1 VNNSKHKE
9 VPPEKLHWQCDPNSL
24 GFKTTDELKST
35 ECIIGQERA
44 LKAIKLGLEVKSP
57 GYNIYAAGLT
67 GTGKSSTIKF
77 ILEQIDTKGP
87 IPDDTFYVNNF
98 SHPDMPKVLQ
108 LPAGKGVSF
117 ADDMDDLINSLRK
130 TLPKIFESKKYKKR
144 RKEVLADIEKHIKT
158 LYERLE
164 EKFSKEGFAMVD
176 VQMGTLSV
184 PELCPVVKDKEIPFD
199 KLQSSVAKGEISKEE
214 LKKIKEKHEALV
226 EEMENAARESR
237 KLDREMENAV
247 SDLKRQFCSP
257 VVKDLIN
264 ELKERYPNEAVAK
277 YLDDVE
283 DEVLQNLGRFKE
295 EEEKRHQVFMPGMQ
309 IPKADEFLEFK
320 VNMVVD
326 NSKLEHVPVITE
338 TNPNYKNLFGTI
350 ERIMD
355 NAGIW
360 RTDFTKIKA
369 GSLLKANGGYLVLN
383 LRDTLIEP
391 GVWAALKRTLKNRK
405 LDIQSYDP
413 FYLFSSSAMKP
424 EPVDVDVKVVIV
436 GDAYLY
442 QLLYFYDEDFKKI
455 FKVKADFDTVMS
467 KDEAAIN
474 HYSLFVKKICSD
486 EGLMPFT
493 NSGVAEVIEYGVR
506 LAGRQNKISTKFSDI
521 ADLLR
526 ESQYWAKEDKAS
538 VIDSKHII
546 RAIDEKI
553 YLSRMVEDK
562 IQEMIEEG
570 VLMIDIKGEKL
581 GQVNGLSFYDLG
593 NYSFGRP
600 SKITAEVSM
609 GRAGIINIEREADLS
624 GKTHNKGVLIIGGY
638 FRGKYAQDKPLSMSA
653 SLAFEQSYSGVDGD
667 SASSTEIYAIL
678 SELSGLPL
686 RQDIAVTGSVNQ
698 KGEIQP
704 IGGVNQKIEGFFEVC
719 KAKGLTHKQ
728 GVMIPHQNVD
738 DLMLKPEVVETV
750 KVGKFH
756 VYPIKTIDEGIEI
769 LTGVSAGQKQEDGKY
784 PKDTVNYL
792 ANLKLQELA
801 TGMKE
806 FYAGEEKNKML

>member
-1 VNNSKHKE
+1 VNNAKHKE
-9 VPPEKLHWQCDPNSL
+9 VPPEKLRWQCDPNSL
-24 GFKTTDELKST
+24 VFKTTDELKST

-87 IPDDTFYVNNF
+87 IPDDIFYVHNF

-130 TLPKIFESKKYKKR
+130 TLPKIFESKEYKKR
-144 RKEVLADIEKHIKT
+144 SKEVLADIEKHINN

-164 EKFSKEGFAMVD
+164 EKFSKEGFAMVN

-184 PELCPVVKDKEIPFD
+184 PELRPVVKDKEIPFD

-214 LKKIKEKHEALV
+214 LKKIEKKHEALV
-226 EEMENAARESR
+226 EEMENAAREAR
-237 KLDREMENAV
+237 KMEREMQNAV
-247 SDLKRQFCSP
+247 SDLKRQICSP
-257 VVKDLIN
+257 VIKDLIN
-264 ELKERYPNEAVAK
+264 ELKERYPNEAVDK

-283 DEVLQNLGRFKE
+283 DDVLQNLGRFNG
-295 EEEKRHQVFMPGMQ
+295 EEKKGHQDVMPCLQ
-309 IPKADEFLEFK
+309 ISKADEFLEFK
-320 VNMVVD
+320 VNVVVD
-326 NSKLEHVPVITE
+326 NSKLERVPVITE
-338 TNPNYKNLFGTI
+338 TAPNYKNLFGTI
-350 ERIMD
+350 GQIMD
-355 NAGIW
+355 DAGIW
-360 RTDFTKIKA
+360 RTDFTLIKA

-413 FYLFSSSAMKP
+413 FYLFSSSTTKP
-424 EPVDVDVKVVIV
+424 EPVDIDVKVVVI

-474 HYSLFVKKICSD
+474 HYSFFVKKICSD

-493 NSGVAEVIEYGVR
+493 NSGVAEVIEHGVR

-526 ESQYWAKEDKAS
+526 ESQYWAKEDKAN
-538 VIDSKHII
+538 VIDSKHVNK
-546 RAIDEKI
+546 AIDEKI

-570 VLMIDIKGEKL
+570 VLMIDIKGKRL

-593 NYSFGRP
+593 DYSFGRP

-638 FRGKYAQDKPLSMSA
+638 FRGKYAQDRPLSMSA

-667 SASSTEIYAIL
+667 SASSSEIYAIL

-719 KAKGLTHKQ
+719 KAKGVTGKQ
-728 GVMIPHQNVD
+728 GVIIPHQNVD
-738 DLMLKPEVVETV
+738 DLMLKPKVVETV
-750 KVGKFH
+750 KAGKFH

-769 LTGVSAGQKQEDGKY
+769 LTGVPAGLKKDDGKY
-784 PKDTVNYL
+784 LKNTVNYL
-792 ANLKLQELA
+792 VDLRLQGLA

-806 FYAGEEKNKML
+806 FYVGEDKK